1 MDQNDDFKKHFDLPL
16 ENLDMKKGGQ
26 YFPKPRMII
35 SSLLSEQSLQG
46 IPPHEVP
53 QLLEGVLAALM
64 KSYNLIIDFEVNGSS
79 FKLAF
84 KRRK

>member
-1 MDQNDDFKKHFDLPL
+1 MDSNDDFEKYFDLPL
-16 ENLDMKKGGQ
+16 DNLDMKKGGQ

-35 SSLLSEQSLQG
+35 SSLLSEQRLHE
-46 IPPHEVP
+46 IPPHEIP

-64 KSYNLIIDFEVNGSS
+64 KSYNLIIDFEVNKSS

-84 KRRK
+84 KRRQ